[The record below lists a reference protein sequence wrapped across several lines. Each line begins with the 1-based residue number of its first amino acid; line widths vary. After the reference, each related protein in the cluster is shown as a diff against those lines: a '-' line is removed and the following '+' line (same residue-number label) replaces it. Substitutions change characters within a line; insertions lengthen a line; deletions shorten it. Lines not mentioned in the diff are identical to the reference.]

1 MLSFRGG
8 SPFGDAIPFGVA
20 LCGRPLPG
28 LKQTV
33 PDKRFIG
40 AKIVNPAIMRGRG
53 LGMFF
58 WNTKSYRTASSN
70 ASNPVSKFR
79 ASYVRI
85 QKITARRL
93 DTVVASYL
101 GKPVQT
107 LFPCGCILNRDTLRL
122 RFSQKVTML
131 PEMMSVLTRLQ
142 HLSPPTV
149 SDCVMKTPA
158 R

>member
-1 MLSFRGG
+1 MAVLSEMLSFRGG

-20 LCGRPLPG
+20 LCGQEADSKRI
-28 LKQTV
+28 T

-53 LGMFF
+53 WGYFPECEKL
-58 WNTKSYRTASSN
+58 STASSN

-79 ASYVRI
+79 AGYVRI
-85 QKITARRL
+85 QKISARRL

-107 LFPCGCILNRDTLRL
+107 LFALRL
-122 RFSQKVTML
+122 HTKS
-131 PEMMSVLTRLQ
+131 
-142 HLSPPTV
+142 
-149 SDCVMKTPA
+149 
-158 R
+158 